1 METITG
7 FVGRARETEDALSNL
22 QRGANVLVRGR
33 AGIGK
38 SAFLR
43 HLYARAG
50 EIDKPCAWVPAG
62 STKHALTSLCEQL
75 HDKVGLAVP
84 GALLGPQVKARA
96 QRQGGLAWKDLVRP
110 IRRLSVADTQPI
122 ILAALRKRPIL
133 VFIEALEVPP
143 QQADLFGQIIEAA
156 QVVAAMDDKN
166 RRVRIDRLVWRFPVT
181 VELKPLPL
189 EDCQRIAE
197 GWLDQNPVRFS
208 DQRTRVRFLRHVA
221 QDSGGVPAAVRG
233 MLEAAEKEPEITPA
247 MARGF
252 SHEAGIRY
260 VDMTPLVVL
269 LIVAAMATRYIS
281 RGFGLQEMLVVS
293 GVATALFTGVRFF
306 LWQMRR
312 RI

>member
-1 METITG
+1 VEAVTG
-7 FVGRARETEDALSNL
+7 FIGRARETDEAMTAIG
-22 QRGANVLVRGR
+22 RGANVLVRGR

-43 HLYARAG
+43 HLY
-50 EIDKPCAWVPAG
+50 EQHPTTDKPTLWVPAG
-62 STKHALTSLCEQL
+62 TAKHVLIAMCEQL
-75 HDKVGLAVP
+75 HDSVGLAVP
-84 GALLGPQVKARA
+84 ASLLGPQVKARA
-96 QRQGGLAWKDLVRP
+96 QRQGGLPWKDLARP
-110 IRRLSVADTQPI
+110 LRRLAVADTAEI
-122 ILAALRKRPIL
+122 IIAALRKRPTL
-133 VFIEALEVPP
+133 VFLETMEVAP
-143 QQADLFGQIIEAA
+143 QQAELFGQIIEAA

-166 RRVRIDRLVWRFPVT
+166 RRTRIDRLVWRFPVT

-208 DQRTRVRFLRHVA
+208 DQRTQARFLRHVA
-221 QDSGGVPAAVRG
+221 QDSGGVPAAIRG
-233 MLEAAEKEPEITPA
+233 MLEAAAKEPEITPA

-260 VDMTPLVVL
+260 VDMTPLVIL
-269 LIVAAMATRYIS
+269 LIVAAMAMRYIS

-293 GVATALFTGVRFF
+293 GVATALFTGFRFF

-312 RI
+312 R